1 MSAPAGATDM
11 SAPAGAADLSTTA
24 PLQVYFDG
32 GCPICAREIAFY
44 RARPGAA
51 GFAWIDV
58 SREEPGPGLTR
69 EAALARMHV
78 RRPDGTL
85 LSGAAAFA
93 EMWQRMPGFT
103 WLGRIVALPPM
114 RVMAE
119 LAYRGFLRARRL
131 WR

>member
-1 MSAPAGATDM
+1 MSAPVGATDM
-11 SAPAGAADLSTTA
+11 SAAATA
-24 PLQVYFDG
+24 PGPLQVYFDG

-51 GFAWIDV
+51 GFDWIDV
-58 SREEPGPGLTR
+58 SREDPGPGLTR

-78 RRPDGTL
+78 RRADGTL

-93 EMWQRMPGFT
+93 AMWQRMPGFI
-103 WLGRIVALPPM
+103 WLGRMVAFPPM
-114 RVMAE
+114 RVVAE